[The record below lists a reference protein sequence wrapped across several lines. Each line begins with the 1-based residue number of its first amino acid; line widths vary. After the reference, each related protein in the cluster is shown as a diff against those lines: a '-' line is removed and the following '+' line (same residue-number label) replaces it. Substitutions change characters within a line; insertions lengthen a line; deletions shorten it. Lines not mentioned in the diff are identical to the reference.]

1 MGEVCYNGEWGT
13 VCDNFWGP
21 PDARVVCRQL
31 GLPTECKRSVVCITF
46 YSIDDIIPDADALD
60 AYGGGSGPILFSQF
74 HCTGNETHLV
84 NCSVDLSGLGVI
96 TCKHKEDAGVS
107 CLSGECGLTIGNNV
121 IG

>member
-1 MGEVCYNGEWGT
+1 MGCTRCQG
-13 VCDNFWGP
+13 
-21 PDARVVCRQL
+21 RVQQL
-31 GLPTECKRSVVCITF
+31 GLPTECKISEVCIIS
-46 YSIDDIIPDADALD
+46 YSIDEIIPGLDADALD

-107 CLSGECGLTIGNNV
+107 CLSGECGLTYNW
-121 IG
+121 